1 MDGTNTVTTPVVS
14 STDVIQAVR
23 ESALLATVSIST
35 WTAQRSDKSAGE
47 KLTTDAGASRRAAR
61 VVINLLAG
69 AEENIKAVTG
79 AFEAVRSL
87 HYSYTLPWV
96 SDPHASRQKGP
107 RLLPHLLFDKYL
119 TALSTQKREALSLLD
134 AWDFDADVARAKPNL
149 GSLTRADYPTAAE
162 VKGAFRV
169 HMEFEPIAEGA
180 MFRGLPDLAVERL
193 SRALYMRQ
201 QRMVAEAGKSMWK
214 EARDRVSHMVEQFG
228 DSERKLYQST
238 IDGARDLL
246 TLLPGWNLAGSP
258 EVDEIVQDI
267 KTMLDGVDIQGV
279 RKSAT
284 VREDVAENARRV
296 LEKLDRFGV

>member
-1 MDGTNTVTTPVVS
+1 MDGTTPVVT

-23 ESALLATVSIST
+23 ESALLAQVSIST
-35 WTAQRSDKSAGE
+35 WTASRSDKTAGE

-69 AEENIKAVTG
+69 AEENLKAVTG

-107 RLLPHLLFDKYL
+107 RLLPHLLFDQYL
-119 TALSTQKREALSLLD
+119 GALSRQKREAQALLD

-149 GSLTRADYPTAAE
+149 GSLTRADYPTADE
-162 VKGAFRV
+162 VKGSFRI
-169 HMEFEPIAEGA
+169 HMEFEPIPEGTQ
-180 MFRGLPDLAVERL
+180 FKGLPDLAVERL
-193 SRALYMRQ
+193 SRALDTRQ
-201 QRMVAEAGKSMWK
+201 QRMVEEAQKALWK

-228 DSERKLYQST
+228 DVERKAYAST
-238 IDGARDLL
+238 LDNTRELL

-258 EVDEIVQDI
+258 EVDEVVQDI
-267 KTMLDGVDIQGV
+267 KNMLDGVGIEDV
-279 RKSAT
+279 RKSAST
-284 VREDVAENARRV
+284 RQDVAENARRV

>member
-1 MDGTNTVTTPVVS
+1 MDGTTPVVT

-23 ESALLATVSIST
+23 ESALLAQVSIST
-35 WTAQRSDKSAGE
+35 WTASRSDKTAGE

-107 RLLPHLLFDKYL
+107 RLLPHLLFDQYL
-119 TALSTQKREALSLLD
+119 GALSRQKREAQALLD

-149 GSLTRADYPTAAE
+149 GSLTRADYPSADE
-162 VKGAFRV
+162 VKGSFRI
-169 HMEFEPIAEGA
+169 HMEFEPIPEGTQ
-180 MFRGLPDLAVERL
+180 FKGLPDLAVERL
-193 SRALYMRQ
+193 SRALDTRQ
-201 QRMVAEAGKSMWK
+201 QRMVEEAQKALWK

-228 DSERKLYQST
+228 DVERKAYAST
-238 IDGARDLL
+238 LDNTRELL

-258 EVDEIVQDI
+258 EVDEVVQDI
-267 KTMLDGVDIQGV
+267 KNMLDGVAIEDV
-279 RKSAT
+279 RKSFT
-284 VREDVAENARRV
+284 TRQDVAENARRV

>member
-1 MDGTNTVTTPVVS
+1 MDGTTPVVT

-23 ESALLATVSIST
+23 ESALLAQVSIST
-35 WTAQRSDKSAGE
+35 WTASRSDKTAGE

-69 AEENIKAVTG
+69 AEENLKAVTG

-107 RLLPHLLFDKYL
+107 RLLPHLLFDQYL
-119 TALSTQKREALSLLD
+119 GALSRQKREAQALLD

-149 GSLTRADYPTAAE
+149 GSLTRADYPSADE
-162 VKGAFRV
+162 VKGSFRI
-169 HMEFEPIAEGA
+169 HMEFEPIPEGTQ
-180 MFRGLPDLAVERL
+180 FKGLPDLAVERL
-193 SRALYMRQ
+193 SRALDTRQ
-201 QRMVAEAGKSMWK
+201 QRMVEEAQKALWK

-228 DSERKLYQST
+228 DVERKAYAST
-238 IDGARDLL
+238 LDNTRELL

-258 EVDEIVQDI
+258 EVDEVVQDI
-267 KTMLDGVDIQGV
+267 KNMLDGVGIEDV
-279 RKSAT
+279 RKSAST
-284 VREDVAENARRV
+284 RQDVAENARRV